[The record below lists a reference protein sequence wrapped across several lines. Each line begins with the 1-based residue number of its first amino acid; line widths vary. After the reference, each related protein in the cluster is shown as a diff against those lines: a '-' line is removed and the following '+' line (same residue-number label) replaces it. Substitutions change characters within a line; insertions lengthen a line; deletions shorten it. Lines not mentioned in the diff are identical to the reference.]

1 MIKITIPIEPVEQAR
16 PRAVRMR
23 KGVRLY
29 DPAKVRNYKSE
40 LALRTSLRYNSKPLT
55 GPLDVR
61 LKFYR
66 HIQQSISKKERVLR
80 LSGVHRPTVKP
91 DTDNYIKSTLD
102 ALNGLLW
109 ADDNQIVDLSASKF
123 YSDKPRVEIEV
134 REIVNDTSQ
143 ISQKKP

>member
-23 KGVRLY
+23 RGVRLY
-29 DPAKVRNYKSE
+29 DPAKVKKYKDQ
-40 LALRTSLRYNSKPLT
+40 LAARVRQLLPIDEPLTT

-66 HIQQSISKKERVLR
+66 HIQQSISKKERELR
-80 LSGVHRPTVKP
+80 LSGAHRPTVKP

-109 ADDNQIVDLSASKF
+109 SDDNQIVDLSASKF
-123 YSDKPRVEIEV
+123 YSDSPRVEIEV
-134 REIVNDTSQ
+134 REIET
-143 ISQKKP
+143 

>member
-23 KGVRLY
+23 RGVRLY
-29 DPAKVRNYKSE
+29 DPAKVRNYKNE
-40 LALRTSLRYNSKPLT
+40 LALRTRSRYNDKPLS

-66 HIQQSISKKERVLR
+66 HIQRSISKKERALR
-80 LSGVHRPTVKP
+80 LSGAHRPTVKP

-109 ADDNQIVDLSASKF
+109 ADDNQIVDLTASKF
-123 YSDKPRVEIEV
+123 YSDSPRVEIEV
-134 REIVNDTSQ
+134 YKCAD
-143 ISQKKP
+143 

>member
-16 PRAVRMR
+16 PRAVRMQ

-29 DPAKVRNYKSE
+29 DPAKVRNYKSQ
-40 LALRTSLRYNSKPLT
+40 LALWVSLRYSNKPAT
-55 GPLDVR
+55 GPLEVR

-66 HIQQSISKKERVLR
+66 HIQQSVSKKERALR
-80 LSGVHRPTVKP
+80 LSGAHRPIVKP

-102 ALNGLLW
+102 ALNGVLW

-123 YSDKPRVEIEV
+123 YSDNPRIEIEV
-134 REIVNDTSQ
+134 KELET
-143 ISQKKP
+143 

>member
-29 DPAKVRNYKSE
+29 DPAKVRNYKNE
-40 LALRTSLRYNSKPLT
+40 LATLVRSKYQCNPLT

-61 LKFYR
+61 LRFYR
-66 HIQQSISKKERVLR
+66 HIQTSITKKERVLR
-80 LSGVHRPTVKP
+80 LSGAHRPTVKP

-109 ADDNQIVDLSASKF
+109 SDDNQIVDLSASKF
-123 YSDKPRVEIEV
+123 YSDSPRVEIEV
-134 REIVNDTSQ
+134 KELET
-143 ISQKKP
+143 

>member
-23 KGVRLY
+23 RGVRLY
-29 DPAKVRNYKSE
+29 DPAKVRNYKNR
-40 LALRTSLRYNSKPLT
+40 LATLVGSKYQRNPLT

-61 LKFYR
+61 LRFYR
-66 HIQQSISKKERVLR
+66 HIQASITKKERALR
-80 LSGVHRPTVKP
+80 LSGAHRPTVKP

-109 ADDNQIVDLSASKF
+109 SDDNQIVDLSASKF
-123 YSDKPRVEIEV
+123 YSDSPRVEIEV
-134 REIVNDTSQ
+134 KELET
-143 ISQKKP
+143 